1 MMVIKLFAKKANQ
14 EVGFHAL
21 YDKQGKPIED
31 GVTLPSKSDF
41 IRSSPFAALKIKTP
55 SISPLVP
62 CAPRQ
67 KGCLPPSKCLSETQ
81 STYSLEMH
89 AALTSLVNELEAG
102 KKSGHCF
109 TVSTDILNK
118 NKFSSAVKSSQVKS
132 SQVLILKI

>member
-1 MMVIKLFAKKANQ
+1 MVIKIFTQKANQ
-14 EVGFHAL
+14 DLGFHAL
-21 YDKQGKPIED
+21 YDKQGKPVEG
-31 GVTLPSKSDF
+31 GVALPSKSDF
-41 IRSSPFAALKIKTP
+41 IRSSPFAALKRKTP
-55 SISPLVP
+55 SISPLIP

-67 KGCLPPSKCLSETQ
+67 KGCFPPSKCLSEAQ

-118 NKFSSAVKSSQVKS
+118 NKFSSAVKSSQVKY
-132 SQVLILKI
+132 